1 MKVIYVV
8 LDENRI
14 ILGVFR
20 NRKEAQC
27 WANRINDYPT
37 YDGLAR
43 AEKYYVAPTGW
54 IDTDDGKDC
63 FNAIILADQHFK
75 ITEKLTV
82 EKNNKPY

>member
-43 AEKYYVAPTGW
+43 VEKYYVAPTGW
-54 IDTDDGKDC
+54 MDTDEGNGC
-63 FNAIILADQHFK
+63 LAGIILADRLLKH
-75 ITEKLTV
+75 
-82 EKNNKPY
+82 